1 MAKARGVSDV
11 IAAKMARDATQKLY
25 DSKNDE
31 LAKFKGRADEEKRI
45 EKELLALGK
54 KLASD
59 KTKVTIAEEDTIRK
73 ELARTQTLAVTEIE
87 HRYAK
92 EGIALKTKEAT
103 QSEVYTQE
111 IKQQKE
117 LGAHW
122 QSQLDNLT
130 EVEKKTGIINKI
142 KREQLIDSRDS
153 AKNTGEIAEE
163 NKESAKIEAERV
175 IYNRQTALLVAEAQA
190 KGKTVLEQLKI
201 EEEQLGKNVSLTEK
215 QKKLKQED
223 IEYQTKIAEFNKA
236 KLEQDRE
243 FELTAANIAAYGGT
257 QLEQLEA
264 QLELAKELGLTEKE
278 SLLTHQIKTEQL
290 REQEQLANNIQS
302 TLVSGTTALIKGT
315 GTWAD
320 MLNDIN
326 NIFLK
331 RCLETLIDMV
341 FQTQLMKIIM
351 DSMGGLFGGGIS
363 TPAATPAATPAY
375 TPMFAAEGG
384 IMPGGFTPIK
394 QFAQGDIVT
403 RPTLGMVG
411 EGKYDEAV
419 IPLSRGRSIP
429 VEMKGGGEQSVV
441 NISLSVSAI
450 DAQNTFQFL
459 SKNKGMIASM
469 LQGAMRDNHPM
480 RRQA

>member
-1 MAKARGVSDV
+1 M
-11 IAAKMARDATQKLY
+11 
-25 DSKNDE
+25 
-31 LAKFKGRADEEKRI
+31 
-45 EKELLALGK
+45 
-54 KLASD
+54 
-59 KTKVTIAEEDTIRK
+59 
-73 ELARTQTLAVTEIE
+73 
-87 HRYAK
+87 
-92 EGIALKTKEAT
+92 
-103 QSEVYTQE
+103 
-111 IKQQKE
+111 
-117 LGAHW
+117 
-122 QSQLDNLT
+122 
-130 EVEKKTGIINKI
+130 
-142 KREQLIDSRDS
+142 
-153 AKNTGEIAEE
+153 
-163 NKESAKIEAERV
+163 
-175 IYNRQTALLVAEAQA
+175 
-190 KGKTVLEQLKI
+190 
-201 EEEQLGKNVSLTEK
+201 
-215 QKKLKQED
+215 
-223 IEYQTKIAEFNKA
+223 
-236 KLEQDRE
+236 
-243 FELTAANIAAYGGT
+243 
-257 QLEQLEA
+257 
-264 QLELAKELGLTEKE
+264 AKELGLTEKE

-315 GTWAD
+315 GEWKD
-320 MLNDIN
+320 LLRDIN
-326 NIFLK
+326 DIFLK
-331 RCLETLIDMV
+331 KALDTLIEMV

-351 DSMGGLFGGGIS
+351 DGLGGLFGGGIS
-363 TPAATPAATPAY
+363 TPAAAPAATPAY